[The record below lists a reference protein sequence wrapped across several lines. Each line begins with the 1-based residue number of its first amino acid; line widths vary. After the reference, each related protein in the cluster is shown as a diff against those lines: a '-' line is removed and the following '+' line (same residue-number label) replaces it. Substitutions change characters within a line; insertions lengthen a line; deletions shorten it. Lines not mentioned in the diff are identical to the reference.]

1 MGNPDFAIPTLKAI
15 IQSNHELIG
24 VVSNPPKHM
33 GRGRTLSH
41 TSVGKFSRDNDLT
54 LFEPQS
60 LKSIELKNQLID
72 LKPDVFVVVAYKI
85 LPEDIINIPQFG
97 SLNLHA
103 SMLPKYRGAGPI
115 QWALMNGDK
124 TTGVTIFQI
133 KASVDTGDILMQKE
147 INILEEDNMLSLG
160 KRLCTH
166 GADLMINVLNK
177 IETNEQVNG
186 LVQDSRLA
194 TPAPKIKKD
203 MTIINWNWESKKI
216 HNWIRGLAPY
226 PGMSTIYCGKRL
238 RIFKTSFESSEV
250 MIPGI
255 ILEAQDDRLL
265 IATGEGLLRIYELQ
279 IEGKKKMHVSDF
291 LRGNKVKIGERLG

>member
-1 MGNPDFAIPTLKAI
+1 MGNPDFAIPTLEAI

-103 SMLPKYRGAGPI
+103 SLLPKYRGAGPI

-133 KASVDTGDILMQKE
+133 KAKVDAGDILMQKE

-194 TPAPKIKKD
+194 TLAPKIKKD

-238 RIFKTSFESSEV
+238 RIFKTSFQSSDV
-250 MIPGI
+250 MIPGT